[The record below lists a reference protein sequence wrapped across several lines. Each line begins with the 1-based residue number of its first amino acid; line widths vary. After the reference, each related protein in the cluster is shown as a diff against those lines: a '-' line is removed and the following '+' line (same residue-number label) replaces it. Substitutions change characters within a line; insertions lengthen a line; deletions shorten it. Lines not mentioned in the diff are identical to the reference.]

1 MNVSG
6 QPLSFSWVDED
17 GDVIKF
23 SSNNE
28 LQEAVDFYK
37 KKSQDVL
44 KFDIST
50 AKIRNPNKIAGD
62 KPVHTHVTC
71 DECGL
76 SPIVG
81 VRYKCSVRED
91 YDLCETCESQNTQ
104 PYPMIKIY
112 SQEQAPLAILIA
124 VGDDVR
130 GRPHMGRHP
139 HPVGGSPGAAHHGP
153 GNWGRKFGGPG
164 PRPFPGGQGG
174 RCLFDERKGFQGYN
188 STSCLPNRMGKW
200 ARCAAKSF
208 VDAMD
213 AAAPVAVASTINQSQ
228 ESLSSE
234 AAEIEQKII
243 DEAIRL
249 SVEESSQTSISEK
262 QKTRFVQDV
271 TFPDGTCVQPG
282 THFLKVWR
290 VRNDG
295 VSQWNEGNVLV
306 AAGGDLLS
314 APDAKVMLPVVQ
326 AGQETDIAIQ
336 LVAPDR
342 TGRHVAYFRL
352 QTSDGTN
359 FGQRLWADVRVAEDV
374 ARTLDWQVVSDVQ
387 ANVQDTQPSNG
398 AFSRTESMSVASTVS
413 SMSQLSVGSADDT
426 NTGSGTSATIPAVV
440 AVRVG
445 STSAPPSAPSV
456 ATIFATNN
464 QEPLK
469 PAGDIPA
476 TNMANTIWLRV
487 YETELKV
494 LRDMGF
500 TDVSAIVPL
509 LREHVGMPVSRNPEL
524 RGQPS
529 AEAMQRVVVQ
539 LLGQSMTL

>member
-1 MNVSG
+1 
-6 QPLSFSWVDED
+6 
-17 GDVIKF
+17 
-23 SSNNE
+23 
-28 LQEAVDFYK
+28 
-37 KKSQDVL
+37 
-44 KFDIST
+44 
-50 AKIRNPNKIAGD
+50 
-62 KPVHTHVTC
+62 
-71 DECGL
+71 
-76 SPIVG
+76 
-81 VRYKCSVRED
+81 
-91 YDLCETCESQNTQ
+91 
-104 PYPMIKIY
+104 
-112 SQEQAPLAILIA
+112 
-124 VGDDVR
+124 
-130 GRPHMGRHP
+130 
-139 HPVGGSPGAAHHGP
+139 
-153 GNWGRKFGGPG
+153 
-164 PRPFPGGQGG
+164 
-174 RCLFDERKGFQGYN
+174 
-188 STSCLPNRMGKW
+188 
-200 ARCAAKSF
+200 
-208 VDAMD
+208 MD
-213 AAAPVAVASTINQSQ
+213 AAAPVAVASTIDQSQ

-262 QKTRFVQDV
+262 QKARFVQDV

-326 AGQETDIAIQ
+326 AGQETDIAMQ

-387 ANVQDTQPSNG
+387 ANVQDTQPSNR

-445 STSAPPSAPSV
+445 STSTPPSAPSV

-469 PAGDIPA
+469 PAGDITA